1 MMRTRK
7 QLPSAPTVVD
17 VAKDMQAADESMRS
31 SLTIL
36 ELP

>member
-17 VAKDMQAADESMRS
+17 VAKDMQAAVWAYQAQPF
-31 SLTIL
+31 L
-36 ELP
+36 

>member
-1 MMRTRK
+1 MMRARK
-7 QLPSAPTVVD
+7 QLPSAPTVGE
-17 VAKDMQAADESMRS
+17 VAKDMQAADEPVRS